1 MRQFCI
7 LITCIALLT
16 ILSAPLSQAGF
27 VTVGSG
33 TFIDEGKT
41 IHLSASATF
50 VQSGTDLII
59 TLKNTATQK
68 ALIPSSVLTA
78 MFFKMDVNVNFGRTS
93 ALLGPGSTVLNAS
106 SQPDGGVVGGE
117 WALENNISA
126 DKLPFFSTASG
137 TQYGISSSG
146 HADLFGENALFPGP
160 NLDGPASTNGM
171 SYGIVSDIDYA
182 NANSPIKNNPFIK
195 DSVVFTISGLPVGYT
210 FHANSIREFFFQYGT
225 SLDQPRF
232 GGNTPLTPQGP
243 PITPLNGVP
252 APAGLVL
259 AIVGLGT
266 FGLARLRRRSV

>member
-1 MRQFCI
+1 MLRPSV
-7 LITCIALLT
+7 LLLT
-16 ILSAPLSQAGF
+16 FASITLAGSTHASF
-27 VTVGSG
+27 ITVGSSG
-33 TFIDEGKT
+33 
-41 IHLSASATF
+41 HRSASATF

-68 ALIPSSVLTA
+68 ALIPDDVLTA

-106 SQPDGGVVGGE
+106 QPAGGVVGGE
-117 WALENNISA
+117 WAMESNIS
-126 DKLPFFSTASG
+126 LPIFSTASG
-137 TQYGISSSG
+137 TQYGISSAG
-146 HADLFGENALFPGP
+146 HGDLFGPGVVFPGP
-160 NLDGPASTNGM
+160 NLDGPAAPNGM
-171 SYGIVSDIDYA
+171 NYGIVSDIDYA
-182 NANSPIKNNPFIK
+182 NANSPIQTNPFIK

-259 AIVGLGT
+259 AIAGLGT
-266 FGLARLRRRSV
+266 FGLARLRRRSA